1 MSSENHGRLRNG
13 NPRGDPHAAPR
24 CSAHTR
30 AGGPC
35 RQPAMPNGRCRLHGG
50 HSTGPRTESGRAAL
64 AAARTKHGQYGA
76 ESRSFLAAI
85 DALLR
90 DAPIRPA
97 GRRGPPRRAWIPG
110 RYNGPYWVPGHW
122 A

>member
-1 MSSENHGRLRNG
+1 MSSENHGPLRNG
-13 NPRGDPHAAPR
+13 NPRGNPHASPR
-24 CSAHTR
+24 CGAHTR

-50 HSTGPRTESGRAAL
+50 LSTGPRTCAGRAVL

-76 ESRSFLAAI
+76 ESRAFLAAI

-90 DAPIRPA
+90 GAPTQPA
-97 GRRGPPRRAWIPG
+97 DRRGTLPARE
-110 RYNGPYWVPGHW
+110 
-122 A
+122 